1 MPGDSSPNVQSNFEV
16 DGNAE
21 NKGGLR
27 VCLAVTLT
35 ASGLAVPP
43 YIAVTKLTDAELS
56 PEMCPDRILAVK
68 VPGLCKGG
76 RDIHNSGFGWLVF
89 CRADKKDSSNSLSIA
104 NKKFIHYNDNVFMPF
119 LREIR
124 KKLGRQV
131 RRSPSISRLSRGLM
145 ATSDNSRRCCV
156 RSVWRSTT
164 PSA

>member
-43 YIAVTKLTDAELS
+43 YIAVTRLTDAELS
-56 PEMCPDRILAVK
+56 PELCPDRILAVK

-89 CRADKKDSSNSLSIA
+89 CRADKKTTSNAKKTASNAARDSSNSLSIA
-104 NKKFIHYNDNVFMPF
+104 NKKFIHYNDGVFMPF
-119 LREIR
+119 VREIY
-124 KKLGRQV
+124 KKLG
-131 RRSPSISRLSRGLM
+131 
-145 ATSDNSRRCCV
+145 
-156 RSVWRSTT
+156 
-164 PSA
+164 